1 MRAHKRTY
9 TCVLMG
15 YSVSLSTWTLGT
27 DRQVQVLPLPISVIL
42 AEEGE
47 VTIVYLHPPGL
58 S

>member
-1 MRAHKRTY
+1 MRAHKHTY

-27 DRQVQVLPLPISVIL
+27 DRQVQVLPLTIWVIL
-42 AEEGE
+42 AEEGG

-58 S
+58 